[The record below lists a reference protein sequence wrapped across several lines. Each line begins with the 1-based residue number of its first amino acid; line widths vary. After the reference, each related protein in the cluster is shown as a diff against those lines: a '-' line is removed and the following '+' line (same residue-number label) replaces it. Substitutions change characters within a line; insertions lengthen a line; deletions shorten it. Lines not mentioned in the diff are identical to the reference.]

1 MNTNDFMSRFW
12 FQNQYD
18 PCSPSETALYHYLLF
33 EAERQQWTMPFRVPT
48 QMAMTYTGI
57 SKQGVNDARESLR
70 KRGFI
75 TYSKGEGKGR
85 PALYSLVHSDTDGLH
100 TQQYRRVTASQ
111 NVTDSKTQKM
121 PENVTRQLPLEPTQ
135 ELSREIAHESTQTD
149 TQDLTQ
155 DLSQE
160 LTPEQPHEAPL
171 YNTPEPPQDLARESA
186 QTDTHESIQVE
197 DQETTQMAEQDMT
210 QEQSQEPPQQAPD
223 NTNQSASQKLPLSEL
238 RTKLL
243 NDKTWHDEMIRQ
255 LANDGI
261 SIDHTV
267 LTRRIA
273 GFLDW
278 QEKQGVLERG
288 EADCRSH
295 ILHSIRKGYL
305 KKQPVQ
311 GQTPQLAGC
320 SQNATGRDGQP
331 GEEV

>member
-1 MNTNDFMSRFW
+1 MNIVNYMNYFW
-12 FQNQYD
+12 LSNQYD

-33 EAERQQWTMPFRVPT
+33 EAERQQWAMPFRVPT

-85 PALYSLVHSDTDGLH
+85 PAQYSLVHNDTDDIH
-100 TQQYRRVTASQ
+100 TQQYRRITASQ
-111 NVTDSKTQKM
+111 NVTDSKTRKM
-121 PENVTRQLPLEPTQ
+121 TEDVTQQLTSEPT
-135 ELSREIAHESTQTD
+135 
-149 TQDLTQ
+149 
-155 DLSQE
+155 
-160 LTPEQPHEAPL
+160 HEATL
-171 YNTPEPPQDLARESA
+171 YMPPEPTQDLARKSA
-186 QTDTHESIQVE
+186 QTDTCESVHLE
-197 DQETTQMAEQDMT
+197 TQETIQTVKQDM
-210 QEQSQEPPQQAPD
+210 SQEPSHELSQPPVSCMAQQAPG
-223 NTNQSASQKLPLSEL
+223 NSNQSVSQKLHLSEL

-261 SIDHTV
+261 SINHVV

-295 ILHSIRKGYL
+295 ILNSIRKGYF
-305 KKQPVQ
+305 KKPPVQ
-311 GQTPQLAGC
+311 GQTLQLAGS
-320 SQNATGRDGQP
+320 SQNATGSDDQS

>member
-33 EAERQQWTMPFRVPT
+33 EAERQQWAMPFRVPT

-57 SKQGVNDARESLR
+57 SKQGVIDARERLR

-85 PALYSLVHSDTDGLH
+85 PALYSLAHTDTDELQ
-100 TQQYRRVTASQ
+100 TQQYRRITALQ

-121 PENVTRQLPLEPTQ
+121 TEDVTQQLPSEPTQ
-135 ELSREIAHESTQTD
+135 ELTRNIAQNS
-149 TQDLTQ
+149 TQDLP
-155 DLSQE
+155 QE
-160 LTPEQPHEAPL
+160 LIPELPHEAPL
-171 YNTPEPPQDLARESA
+171 YNAPESTQGSA
-186 QTDTHESIQVE
+186 QSL
-197 DQETTQMAEQDMT
+197 
-210 QEQSQEPPQQAPD
+210 P
-223 NTNQSASQKLPLSEL
+223 QKLPLSEL
-238 RTKLL
+238 RTILL
-243 NDKTWHDEMIRQ
+243 NDTSWHDEMIRQ

-278 QEKQGVLERG
+278 QEKLGVLERG

-295 ILHSIRKGYL
+295 ILNSIRKGYL
-305 KKQPVQ
+305 KKPPVQ
-311 GQTPQLAGC
+311 GQTSQLAG
-320 SQNATGRDGQP
+320 SNQNATDRGDLP